1 MLSDTSTWHC
11 WLILLNTLFLL
22 DLTGF
27 FFFAIFPPRLCFLN
41 NHSLASSF
49 VQLLN
54 VCYIKWQAV
63 SSHLI
68 LHFSLDCFIFRWFS
82 NVCLQFLFSSRCLF
96 PNSTR
101 HFLCGFFIKH
111 KQNHYFQFKI
121 YFSCFPIQYL
131 QVSSLTSL
139 LVSFP
144 NLSSTH
150 LHKVQSFLGQLL
162 MS

>member
-11 WLILLNTLFLL
+11 WLILLKTLFLF
-22 DLTGF
+22 DLTILVS
-27 FFFAIFPPRLCFLN
+27 IFPPRLCFLN

-63 SSHLI
+63 FSHLI
-68 LHFSLDCFIFRWFS
+68 LHSSLDCFIFRWFSS

-101 HFLCGFFIKH
+101 HFPCGFFTKH
-111 KQNHYFQFKI
+111 KENHYFQFKI
-121 YFSCFPIQYL
+121 NFSCFSIQYL